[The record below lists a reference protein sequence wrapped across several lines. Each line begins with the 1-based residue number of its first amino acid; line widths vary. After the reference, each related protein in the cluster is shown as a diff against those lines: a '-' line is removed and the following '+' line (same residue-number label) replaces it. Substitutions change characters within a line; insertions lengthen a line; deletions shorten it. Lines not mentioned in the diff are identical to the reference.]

1 MSGPGNQDT
10 MFDTILVPT
19 DGSTMS
25 IRAAEKA
32 IELAERLGSEVH
44 FLFIVDSS
52 MMAGLPEDAVW
63 QQLEEVLREE
73 GEKTIKRLR
82 TLSDESDVETRG
94 VLLDGTPW
102 RKIVSYADENDA
114 DLIVMATAGRRG
126 IDRLLLGSTTDRVL
140 RHAKC
145 PVMAIRGEQNE

>member
-1 MSGPGNQDT
+1 

-19 DGSTMS
+19 DGSEMS
-25 IRAAEKA
+25 RRAAEKA
-32 IELAERLGSEVH
+32 IDLAELTGSEVH

-63 QQLEEVLREE
+63 QQLEEVLRKE
-73 GEKTIKRLR
+73 GESTIKRLR
-82 TLSDESDVETRG
+82 ALSEESDVETRG
-94 VLLDGTPW
+94 VLLEGTPW

-114 DLIVMATAGRRG
+114 DLVVMATAGRKG

-145 PVMAIRGEQNE
+145 PVMAIRGNSE

>member
-1 MSGPGNQDT
+1 

-19 DGSTMS
+19 DGSKMS
-25 IRAAEKA
+25 IGAAEKA
-32 IELAERLGSEVH
+32 IELAELTGSEVH

-73 GEKTIKRLR
+73 GEKTIKRLQ

-94 VLLDGTPW
+94 VLLEGTPW
-102 RKIVSYADENDA
+102 RQIVSYSEENAA

-126 IDRLLLGSTTDRVL
+126 IDRLLLGSTTERVL
-140 RHAKC
+140 RHAGC
-145 PVMAIRGEQNE
+145 PVMVIRGESE